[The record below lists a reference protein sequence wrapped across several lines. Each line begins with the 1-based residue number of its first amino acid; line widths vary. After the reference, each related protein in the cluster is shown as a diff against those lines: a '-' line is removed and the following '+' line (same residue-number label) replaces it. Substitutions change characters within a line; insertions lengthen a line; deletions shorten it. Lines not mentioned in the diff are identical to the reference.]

1 MALVRSS
8 HDRMIGG
15 VCSGIADRLDL
26 DTTLVRLLFVVSF
39 AFPGP
44 GLVVYLLM
52 WALLPWDWEVD
63 SRQVRW
69 ESSVVSPRDPTE
81 TLAA

>member
-1 MALVRSS
+1 MALVRNSR
-8 HDRMIGG
+8 DRMIGG
-15 VCSGIADRLDL
+15 VCSGIAGRFDL
-26 DTTLVRLLFVVSF
+26 DPTLVRLLFVVSF
-39 AFPGP
+39 ALPGS

-52 WALLPWDWEVD
+52 WALLPWDWEID

-69 ESSVVSPRDPTE
+69 GSSAVAPRDPAE